1 MFITQAGRSNLFL
14 ILGCMT
20 YNHCTCW
27 DELFHFAVLII
38 YEELMPSSLLNYI
51 SPPSLL
57 SPLSNVFEINN
68 PPGWPNRGF
77 TVTIELL

>member
-1 MFITQAGRSNLFL
+1 MIYCIYFL
-14 ILGCMT
+14 SRTFKFVIDPLL
-20 YNHCTCW
+20 H
-27 DELFHFAVLII
+27 DLLELFYFAVLVL

-68 PPGWPNRGF
+68 PPGWLNRGF
-77 TVTIELL
+77 TVTVELI